1 MRYSLHLIST
11 ESMDSNSI
19 EWKKE
24 AKLQGPHI
32 NGAMVQHKGRMTM
45 VGGTETTGQGSIA
58 TVEILDQNL
67 QINDDGTINRWVF
80 GQPYPFSVEQH
91 AIIST
96 TNLQT
101 NFLFVFGRSC
111 IFFDSNWFQVVQT
124 LTTITLVMIHFCT
137 MLKLFTRI
145 LIQLLA
151 TSGRNMESFS
161 SHVAD
166 TILFI

>member
-1 MRYSLHLIST
+1 MN
-11 ESMDSNSI
+11 SNSI
-19 EWKKE
+19 QWQKE
-24 AKLQGPHI
+24 ARLQDPHV
-32 NGAMVQHKGRMTM
+32 NGAMVQHKKRMIM
-45 VGGTETTGQGSIA
+45 IGGTEKTGPGSIS
-58 TVEILDQNL
+58 TVEVLDQNL

-124 LTTITLVMIHFCT
+124 MTTILVTLVMIHFYT